1 MKRTIS
7 IILVLALGLTVEV
20 ANADFTFGEAVN
32 LGPMINTGG
41 FEQTV
46 CISADGLSLYFTAD
60 RPGWY
65 GDNDIWYCTRPTK
78 DDPWGPAENI
88 GPIVNSSVGE
98 FHPSISADELELYF
112 ERFEG
117 GTGSDVYI
125 LSIWMTKR
133 INKESEWEQ
142 PVRLNLT
149 VPEGFMVG
157 DPSLTGDG
165 LELYFAAYRWGDE
178 PQSEIYVTKRE
189 TKEAPWGEPIN
200 LGPVVNSWTR
210 QAMPMISSDGLL
222 LFFNDWWPGSP
233 RPGGFGNDDIW
244 FTRRAT
250 RDSNWSEPMNAGALI
265 NTGGWEWCGTASA
278 DGSTLY
284 FSSDRPLGLGMDDV
298 WQAPIIPIV
307 DINGDGIVDAADV
320 CIIIDYWGTDEP
332 LCDIGPMPWGDGI
345 VDVQDLIVLAEHLF
359 EGIPPVEPEE
369 VNVSEDDA
377 GSQVELEQG
386 QILVVTLE
394 SNPTTGYSWEVVE
407 TQESILEQMGEA
419 EFKPSETGEPP
430 LVGAGGWEILRF
442 KAISAGQTS
451 FKLVYHRPW
460 EEGVEPVK
468 TFSIQV
474 VVN

>member
-1 MKRTIS
+1 MKLLDCTKVRIV
-7 IILVLALGLTVEV
+7 LVGFVAAIMLGGGS
-20 ANADFTFGEAVN
+20 AKADFTFGEPVN

-46 CISADGLSLYFTAD
+46 CISANGLSLYFVSD
-60 RPGWY
+60 SQPSYDEGM
-65 GDNDIWYCTRPTK
+65 GDIWVSTRPTK

-112 ERFEG
+112 ERFEP
-117 GTGSDVYI
+117 GTGSEIYI

-133 INKESEWEQ
+133 INKNAAWEA
-142 PVRLNLT
+142 PVRLNLA

-189 TKEAPWGEPIN
+189 TKDAPWGKPVN
-200 LGPVVNSWTR
+200 LGPVVNSWPR

-222 LFFNDWWPGSP
+222 LSFNDWWPGSP

-244 FTRRAT
+244 FTRCGAK
-250 RDSNWSEPMNAGALI
+250 DGSWSEPVNAGVLI
-265 NTGGWEWCGTASA
+265 NTAGWEWCGAVST

-284 FSSDRPLGLGMDDV
+284 FSSDRQFGLGGDDI

-307 DINGDGIVDAADV
+307 DLNKDGIIDSADMV
-320 CIIIDYWGTDEP
+320 IMVDYWGTDEP

-359 EGIPPVEPEE
+359 EEFPPV
-369 VNVSEDDA
+369 
-377 GSQVELEQG
+377 Q
-386 QILVVTLE
+386 
-394 SNPTTGYSWEVVE
+394 
-407 TQESILEQMGEA
+407 
-419 EFKPSETGEPP
+419 
-430 LVGAGGWEILRF
+430 
-442 KAISAGQTS
+442 
-451 FKLVYHRPW
+451 
-460 EEGVEPVK
+460 
-468 TFSIQV
+468 
-474 VVN
+474 